1 MPRGLKKHRRPCG
14 EGFVLPN
21 LIGRAFREVK
31 RRTRP
36 MGVFGNRD
44 SMERIL
50 FAVFYHLNSK
60 GQEVPSLLFTQKA

>member
-1 MPRGLKKHRRPCG
+1 
-14 EGFVLPN
+14 
-21 LIGRAFREVK
+21 
-31 RRTRP
+31 